1 MQDGGPF
8 MMSPMDSA
16 GELRLAKVRACIRK
30 TFGPGGSGRRTKRA
44 LEMADEAP
52 TPAKTPRTK
61 LRQRIAKASQLNA
74 ETLFFQQ
81 FGSSEELMRE
91 EFDLARP
98 AVHPASKAPR
108 QYAAAGVANASTHTV
123 QQPAGAPTSYFSF
136 SSTGSTVFTSS
147 LPAPSIA
154 NVSQLTRPT
163 RIRTPRKA
171 AAKRGRAGESS
182 AEKALVLRK
191 PRLGGVS
198 ARSID
203 YSSGGASTFSI
214 QEATPSSSVETR
226 ASFAFVTNRGD
237 SLQLS
242 ASTRFFSRTS
252 PSKFQFSSNATRLF
266 SQRQA
271 PLR

>member
-1 MQDGGPF
+1 MQDGVPF

-16 GELRLAKVRACIRK
+16 GEACLAKARACIRK

-61 LRQRIAKASQLNA
+61 VRQRIAKASQLNT
-74 ETLFFQQ
+74 ENMFFQQ

-98 AVHPASKAPR
+98 AGHPVLKASR

-123 QQPAGAPTSYFSF
+123 QQTAGAPTSFFSF
-136 SSTGSTVFTSS
+136 SSTTSTAFTSS
-147 LPAPSIA
+147 LPAPSTA
-154 NVSQLTRPT
+154 NVNQLTRPT

-171 AAKRGRAGESS
+171 AVKRGRAGESS

-198 ARSID
+198 ATSID
-203 YSSGGASTFSI
+203 YASGGNSTISN
-214 QEATPSSSVETR
+214 QTAAPSSLDTR

-237 SLQLS
+237 SL
-242 ASTRFFSRTS
+242 STRFFSRS